1 MTITASLL
9 AYLAAASLLT
19 ITPGVDTALVLRAAT
34 VEGMRQAIMGA
45 LGINLGCLFWGIAVA
60 LGLGAL
66 IVTSPAA
73 YEVLTW
79 LGAGYL
85 VWLGVQLFFSPRRH
99 LVNESGET
107 GSGRFAWFWRG
118 LFGNLLNPK
127 VGVFYVSFLPQ
138 FVPQGVAVAPYTL
151 LLALIHIALGLIWC
165 ALLIV
170 ATRPLGRALR
180 RPKVIAFLDR
190 LTGTVFIGFGV
201 KLALSAR

>member
-1 MTITASLL
+1 MTITASLF

-34 VEGMRQAIMGA
+34 VEGTRQAILGA
-45 LGINLGCLFWGIAVA
+45 LGISLGCLFWGVAVA

-66 IVTSPAA
+66 IVTSPLA

-85 VWLGVQLFFSPRRH
+85 VWLGTQLFFSPRRQ
-99 LVNESGET
+99 LLEDTGET
-107 GSGRFAWFWRG
+107 GSGLFAWFWRG

-138 FVPQGVAVAPYTL
+138 FVPQGVAVAPYML
-151 LLALIHIALGLIWC
+151 FLALIHIVLGLVWC
-165 ALLIV
+165 ALLIA

-180 RPKVIAFLDR
+180 RPKVIAVLDR

>member
-1 MTITASLL
+1 MPPRAFSRLR
-9 AYLAAASLLT
+9 
-19 ITPGVDTALVLRAAT
+19 PGVDTALVLRAAT
-34 VEGMRQAIMGA
+34 VEGARQAILGA

-66 IVTSPAA
+66 IVTSPLA

-85 VWLGVQLFFSPRRH
+85 VWLGVQLFFSPRRR
-99 LVNESGET
+99 LLDDGGET
-107 GSGRFAWFWRG
+107 GRGRFAWFWRG

-138 FVPQGVAVAPYTL
+138 FVPQGIAVAPYTL
-151 LLALIHIALGLIWC
+151 VLALIHIALGLIWC
-165 ALLIV
+165 GLLIA

-180 RPKVIAFLDR
+180 RPKVIAALDR
-190 LTGTVFIGFGV
+190 LTGTVFIGFGL